1 MQTHPSCGT
10 KEYSQTEELDPIFS
24 IHAQVAVDHL
34 NMLVSLVEEMT
45 CKWERQ
51 LEDVGEGRW
60 NDDMLAKEG
69 TEGERDGGPAAV
81 GAFTGETRMVSR
93 RRCYTLC
100 DVVGLFCI

>member
-60 NDDMLAKEG
+60 DDDMLAKEG
-69 TEGERDGGPAAV
+69 TEGERDGGP
-81 GAFTGETRMVSR
+81 R
-93 RRCYTLC
+93 RLLAPPRAKRAWFCGDVATLC
-100 DVVGLFCI
+100 VTWFVFI